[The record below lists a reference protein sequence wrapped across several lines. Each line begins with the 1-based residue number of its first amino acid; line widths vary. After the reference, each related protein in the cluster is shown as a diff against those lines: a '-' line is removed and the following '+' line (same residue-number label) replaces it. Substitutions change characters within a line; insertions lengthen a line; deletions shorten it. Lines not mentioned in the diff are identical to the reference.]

1 MQHSSALSE
10 PPRLQLQQISKSF
23 PGCLANDRVELNVMA
38 GEIHALLGENGAGKS
53 TLVKMIFGLLKPD
66 SGTIHWQGRQVSIS
80 SPAVARGLGI
90 GMVFQHFSLFE
101 ALTVKE
107 NIALGM
113 SEPPAMDELE
123 KQILAVEGKYGLPLD
138 PNRAVHSLSVGE
150 KQRIEIVRCLL
161 QQPRLLIMDE
171 PTSVL
176 TPQEA
181 DKLFVTLRQLAAEG
195 CSILYISHKLDE
207 VRQLCQGATILRLGR
222 NVGACDPRQETAASM
237 AALMIGEE
245 LAAASTSA
253 VTRRGALKLA
263 IQGLN
268 LKADTTFGIDL
279 KNIDLELYGGE
290 ILGIAGVAGN
300 GQAELLSVLSG
311 ETRVRHDNVFLN
323 GQPVGNSRP
332 HQRRRLGLCFVPE
345 ERLGH
350 ASVPDMSLADN
361 ALLSG
366 YVRQPFVTSGFVR
379 SAAVQAFTETV
390 IERFDVRC
398 TGKQAP
404 AASLSGGNLQKF
416 VVGREVQQD
425 PDVLV
430 IAQPTWGVDAG
441 AAAIIHKA
449 IQQLA
454 AGGAAVLVISQDLDE
469 LLTLSHRISAIC
481 AGALSVIKPISEVTA
496 EDVGLLM
503 TGVALDSPEV
513 DAPSVNAGAAQL
525 LEVGSD

>member
-1 MQHSSALSE
+1 MQESVPQSQH
-10 PPRLQLQQISKSF
+10 PRLELRQIVKAF
-23 PGCLANDRVELNVMA
+23 PGCLANDRVDLTIRP

-66 SGTIHWQGRQVSIS
+66 SGTMCWEGETVRVG
-80 SPAVARGLGI
+80 SPAEARNLGV

-113 SEPPAMDELE
+113 SNPPPMAELE
-123 KQILAVEGKYGLPLD
+123 KQILEVEEKYGLPLD

-161 QQPRLLIMDE
+161 QNPRLLIMDE

-181 DKLFVTLRQLAAEG
+181 ETLFVTLRQLAAEG

-207 VRQLCQGATILRLGR
+207 VRQLCEGATILRLGR
-222 NVGACDPRQETAASM
+222 NVGECDPRRETAASM

-245 LAAASTSA
+245 LAAATASGS
-253 VTRRGALKLA
+253 VQRGELKFA
-263 IQGLN
+263 IQSLS
-268 LKADTTFGIDL
+268 LQADTTFGIDL
-279 KNIDLELYGGE
+279 KNINLDLHAGE
-290 ILGIAGVAGN
+290 IVGIAGVAGN

-311 ETRVRHDNVFLN
+311 EVRVASDSIFLN
-323 GQPVGNSRP
+323 GQPVGSRRP
-332 HQRRRLGLCFVPE
+332 HQRRKLGLCFVPE

-350 ASVPDMSLADN
+350 GSVPDMSLVDN

-366 YVRQPFVTSGFVR
+366 YVRQPFLNRGFVR
-379 SAAVQAFTETV
+379 AGEVQRFTGSV

-398 TGKQAP
+398 TGKAAA

-416 VVGREVQQD
+416 IVGREVEQR

-454 AGGAAVLVISQDLDE
+454 AEGAAVLVVSQDLDE
-469 LLTLSHRISAIC
+469 LLTLSHRIAAIC
-481 AGALSVIKPISEVTA
+481 AGALSRIYPIEQVNA

-503 TGVALDSPEV
+503 TGVALEAGEQKVAEV
-513 DAPSVNAGAAQL
+513 TP
-525 LEVGSD
+525 